1 MGIGQETLGKKLTGE
16 NRPAGRSGRT
26 PAGSPEPSD
35 WGNAFMDPAKDSPQA
50 FQAPMVYA
58 VLFYL
63 LLLAWT
69 VGSLPLV
76 YVKFRT
82 IGFTSVWIY
91 ASMIAFVYAFTWF
104 WSLGLFYRISLDSEG
119 RVTLKSLR
127 RELQVPAKQIATIE
141 VSRFPHG
148 FGFVKLKL
156 PRESGYLFC
165 LQMTGDL
172 EAILRGI
179 RKNNPLTIGVR
190 I

>member
-1 MGIGQETLGKKLTGE
+1 
-16 NRPAGRSGRT
+16 
-26 PAGSPEPSD
+26 
-35 WGNAFMDPAKDSPQA
+35 MDPAKDSPQA
-50 FQAPMVYA
+50 FQAPMVYV

-104 WSLGLFYRISLDSEG
+104 WSLGIFYRISLDSEG
-119 RVTLKSLR
+119 RITLKSLR
-127 RELQVPAKQIATIE
+127 REVQVPAKQIARIE
-141 VSRFPHG
+141 ISRFPHG

-156 PRESGYLFC
+156 PRENGYLFC
-165 LQMTGDL
+165 LRMTGDL

-179 RKNNPLTIGVR
+179 RKNNPRIIGIR

>member
-1 MGIGQETLGKKLTGE
+1 
-16 NRPAGRSGRT
+16 
-26 PAGSPEPSD
+26 
-35 WGNAFMDPAKDSPQA
+35 MDQAKDPPQA
-50 FQAPMVYA
+50 FQAPMVYV

-69 VGSLPLV
+69 AVSLPMI
-76 YVKFRT
+76 YVKFRA
-82 IGFTSVWIY
+82 IGLGSVWIY

-104 WSLGLFYRISLDSEG
+104 WSLGIFYRISLDSEG
-119 RVTLKSLR
+119 RVTLRSLR
-127 RELQVPAKQIATIE
+127 RELQVLAKQIVTIE
-141 VSRFPHG
+141 GSRFPRG

-165 LQMTGDL
+165 LSMTGEL

-179 RKNNPLTIGVR
+179 RKNNPLIVGIR

>member
-1 MGIGQETLGKKLTGE
+1 MWRRKLGESLMD
-16 NRPAGRSGRT
+16 RS
-26 PAGSPEPSD
+26 ADSKQLFQSPM
-35 WGNAFMDPAKDSPQA
+35 AY
-50 FQAPMVYA
+50 V

-165 LQMTGDL
+165 LSITGEL
-172 EAILRGI
+172 EAILRRI
-179 RKNNPLTIGVR
+179 RKNNPLIVGVR

>member
-1 MGIGQETLGKKLTGE
+1 MMEQ
-16 NRPAGRSGRT
+16 
-26 PAGSPEPSD
+26 
-35 WGNAFMDPAKDSPQA
+35 AKDSPQA
-50 FQAPMVYA
+50 FQAPTVYV
-58 VLFYL
+58 VLFYF

-69 VGSLPLV
+69 AVSLPMI

-82 IGFTSVWIY
+82 IGFQSVWIY
-91 ASMIAFVYAFTWF
+91 ASMIAFVYAYTWF
-104 WSLGLFYRISLDSEG
+104 WSLGIFYRISLNGEG

-127 RELQVPAKQIATIE
+127 RELQVSAKQIATIE
-141 VSRFPHG
+141 GSRFPRG

-165 LQMTGDL
+165 LSMTREL

-179 RKNNPLTIGVR
+179 RKNNPLIVSVR